1 MASDD
6 PPPEGWTPG
15 ASARQVEEPGLDRW
29 GQLRDF
35 VRERLP
41 PAVRGARVD
50 PGVRGALALA
60 VVALLAAVT
69 ALVMAWSSAA
79 RPVATHAVAVPGV
92 AVPGVAVPKLSGAP
106 SPVSPVVAPSSA
118 APDVVVDVTGKVRR
132 PGLVKLSSGARVADA
147 IASAGGVLPGASTI
161 GLSLARRLVDGE
173 QLLIGLPQAAPP
185 VAPGSATTAASAPTG
200 PVDLNSATVTDLDA
214 LPGIGP
220 VLAQRVIDWR
230 AAHGSFTS
238 VDQLREVSG
247 LGGKK
252 FDALA
257 PLVRV

>member
-1 MASDD
+1 MPIDD
-6 PPPEGWTPG
+6 PLPDGWTPG
-15 ASARQVEEPGLDRW
+15 ASGRPAEEAGPDRW
-29 GQLRDF
+29 GPLRDF
-35 VRERLP
+35 LRERLP
-41 PAVRGARVD
+41 PAVRGARLD

-69 ALVMAWSSAA
+69 AVVVAWSSAA
-79 RPVATHAVAVPGV
+79 RPVARQPASHRAVVPGV
-92 AVPGVAVPKLSGAP
+92 AVPELSGAP
-106 SPVSPVVAPSSA
+106 SPAAPVVAPPSA

-132 PGLVKLSSGARVADA
+132 PGLVKLASGARVADA
-147 IASAGGVLPGASTI
+147 IASAGGVLPGASTV

-173 QLLIGLPQAAPP
+173 QLMVGLPQVAAPQGT
-185 VAPGSATTAASAPTG
+185 GSAVTSSSAPAG
-200 PVDLNSATVTDLDA
+200 PVDLNTATVTDLDA

-220 VLAQRVIDWR
+220 VLAQRVVDWR